1 MKTVRI
7 AAAQTLEYRENVEA
21 ALTCALDMIR
31 QAEAEGVRLLCFRR
45 RSLGRGRT
53 AGSLTGLVGSLDL
66 FRGNF
71 YFDHIWSYKPEAV
84 MSTISVAD
92 AKAGFAGLVEAA
104 ANGEFVTITR
114 HGKPAAV
121 LVSVEAAEAAKK
133 ALNKPR
139 PNFGDFLLTFPG
151 GVELE
156 RNPSKMRDADL

>member
-1 MKTVRI
+1 MSADCIIK
-7 AAAQTLEYRENVEA
+7 AFSGCPCPPGHCVERPITPA
-21 ALTCALDMIR
+21 PVTFVSWRTQALTCLAF
-31 QAEAEGVRLLCFRR
+31 GLLAAIA
-45 RSLGRGRT
+45 SAAWMGI
-53 AGSLTGLVGSLDL
+53 SLDSNE
-66 FRGNF
+66 RKPIMTING
-71 YFDHIWSYKPEAV
+71 HINRESV
-84 MSTISVAD
+84 MSTISVAE
-92 AKAGFAGLVEAA
+92 AKAGFASLVDEA

-156 RNPSKMRDADL
+156 RNPSKMRDIDL

>member
-1 MKTVRI
+1 MSADCIIKAFSGCPCPPGQCGEKPATPAPVTFVSWRI
-7 AAAQTLEYRENVEA
+7 Q
-21 ALTCALDMIR
+21 ALTCITFGFAIAIVSSAWMSI
-31 QAEAEGVRLLCFRR
+31 
-45 RSLGRGRT
+45 
-53 AGSLTGLVGSLDL
+53 SLDSNV
-66 FRGNF
+66 GKPIMTING
-71 YFDHIWSYKPEAV
+71 HINRESV
-84 MSTISVAD
+84 MSTISVAE
-92 AKAGFAGLVEAA
+92 AKAGFASLVDEA

-156 RNPSKMRDADL
+156 RNPSKMRDIDL